1 MAMTDN
7 YVRQADGS
15 LKLRTEFPPD
25 PLNSSTKN
33 TSIYC
38 PSDADLAKESHK
50 EVTEKVT
57 NPESLAKR
65 IREWVT
71 ETSGWFSYEDI
82 DREFEV
88 RTAQEK
94 HNRWMILKRLKDDG
108 FIESHPR
115 NNKLLR
121 YVKVST
127 RLVDFKA
134 CGDRTPLAIK
144 YPFGIERYF
153 RTYPGNIIALAG
165 AADAGKTAF
174 LLNLIRLNM
183 GDFSIYYQT
192 SEMGAPELASR
203 LEKFEGVAL
212 EDWNFIAEERSR
224 DFADVI
230 RPDCINIVDYLELA
244 GDFYMVADYLKQ
256 IHDKLSSGI
265 AIVALQ
271 KKRGAELGRGGDFGL
286 EKPRLY
292 LSMDAGKLAIQKA
305 KNWADPQVN
314 PKDMVLDF
322 KIVNGCK
329 FIVTSDWHKAEG

>member
-1 MAMTDN
+1 MAIDD

-15 LKLRTEFPPD
+15 LKRNPASGPS
-25 PLNSSTKN
+25 PLISTIKN
-33 TSIYC
+33 TSLHC
-38 PSDADLAKESHK
+38 PSDADLASQRDKS
-50 EVTEKVT
+50 VTESVT
-57 NPESLAKR
+57 KPLAER
-65 IREWVT
+65 IEAWIS
-71 ETSGWFSYEDI
+71 ETSGWFSYEDCDKELGI
-82 DREFEV
+82 RDS
-88 RTAQEK
+88 K
-94 HNRWMILKRLKDDG
+94 DKDNRRQVIKRLKDAG
-108 FIESHPR
+108 IVESHPSH
-115 NNKLLR
+115 NKLLR
-121 YVKVST
+121 FVKVAV

-134 CGDRTPLAIK
+134 AGSKTPLAVK

-153 RTYPGNIIALAG
+153 KTYPGNVIAIAG

-265 AIVALQ
+265 AVVALQ

-292 LSMDAGKLAIQKA
+292 LSMDAGKLTIQKA